1 MPLVLPDPH
10 QHRQARR
17 RADGETALPVAD
29 MQLGRELSPEASTPG
44 GPAPVIDRLTRRFAA
59 WLMAAMST
67 PRAVNIRAVRIIAH
81 SLQRTAS
88 RLAAVVS
95 PADALM
101 PSTGFGPATSAV
113 VGAGRCRW
121 GCRRGT

>member
-1 MPLVLPDPH
+1 M
-10 QHRQARR
+10 
-17 RADGETALPVAD
+17 
-29 MQLGRELSPEASTPG
+29 
-44 GPAPVIDRLTRRFAA
+44 IDRLTRRFAA

-101 PSTGFGPATSAV
+101 PSTGFGRATSVVVPGGVGGGAAV
-113 VGAGRCRW
+113 ELEQLAS
-121 GCRRGT
+121 

>member
-1 MPLVLPDPH
+1 
-10 QHRQARR
+10 
-17 RADGETALPVAD
+17 
-29 MQLGRELSPEASTPG
+29 
-44 GPAPVIDRLTRRFAA
+44 VIDRLPRRFAA

-67 PRAVNIRAVRIIAH
+67 PRAVNIRAVRITAH

-113 VGAGRCRW
+113 VCRAGVGGGAAVELEQLAS
-121 GCRRGT
+121 